1 MMNFD
6 YIKTWKVVMQRPSY
20 FYREMPKTGGYT
32 DPIIFAVV
40 NVAIYVFFH
49 LLFNPG
55 AYDVRGFSSLMVF
68 AVALMVPVAGV
79 IALLIDTII
88 LHIIQKALGGT
99 GTYEGTARFVL
110 YASAALTLLWIPLAG
125 GIFGVYQLYL
135 YVVGG
140 KFVHNVSLERS
151 ALALF
156 LSILLVI
163 VFVALV
169 SLSGF
174 LILLSFSV
182 VVPNLQVPKTIFYR
196 WD

>member
-1 MMNFD
+1 MASFD
-6 YIKTWKVVMQRPSY
+6 YLGTWKEVMKSPSH

-32 DPIIFAVV
+32 DPIIFAAV
-40 NVAIYVFFH
+40 NVAIYSLFY

-55 AYDVRGFSSLMVF
+55 VYNVSGFSSLMVF
-68 AVALMVPVAGV
+68 AVALMAPVAGV
-79 IALLIDTII
+79 IALFFDATLF
-88 LHIIQKALGGT
+88 HIIQKTLGGK
-99 GTYEGTARFVL
+99 GTYEGTVRFVL
-110 YASAALTLLWIPLAG
+110 YASAASSLLWIPFAG

-140 KFVHNVSLERS
+140 RFVHDISMERS

-163 VFVALV
+163 VFVMLV

-174 LILLSFSV
+174 V
-182 VVPNLQVPKTIFYR
+182 
-196 WD
+196 

>member
-1 MMNFD
+1 MTRFD
-6 YIKTWKVVMQRPSY
+6 YIGTWKEVMKSPSH

-32 DPIIFAVV
+32 DPIIFAVI
-40 NVAIYVFFH
+40 NIAIYSFFY

-55 AYDVRGFSSLMVF
+55 AYDVEGFGSMMVF
-68 AVALMVPVAGV
+68 AVALMVPIGGV
-79 IALLIDTII
+79 IALLLDATL
-88 LHIIQKALGGT
+88 LHIIQKTLGGK

-110 YASAALTLLWIPLAG
+110 YASAASSFLWIPLAG

-140 KFVHNVSLERS
+140 RFVHDVSLERS

-163 VFVALV
+163 VFAVLV

-174 LILLSFSV
+174 V
-182 VVPNLQVPKTIFYR
+182 
-196 WD
+196 